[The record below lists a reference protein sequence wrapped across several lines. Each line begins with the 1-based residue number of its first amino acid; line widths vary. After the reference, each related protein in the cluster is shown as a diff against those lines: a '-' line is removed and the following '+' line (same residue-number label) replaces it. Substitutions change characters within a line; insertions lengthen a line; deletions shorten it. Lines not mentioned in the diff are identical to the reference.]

1 MEIPGQTGENRKV
14 KLNKFVRACL
24 VTTLFSMSMLY
35 IGSARAGNVDWS
47 IHFDWILPA
56 PNHGHGHGHDH
67 GGWNNGHDH
76 RNYVNCP
83 QYYMRHGCN
92 QYGYNCVRLPHSEC
106 RNGEFVGP
114 YHPPYHDHRGT
125 VHQHTW
131 RCYQRHWHGA
141 HFSHQHH
148 ADGHHEHDPYMM
160 NNR

>member
-1 MEIPGQTGENRKV
+1 MIGERRKV
-14 KLNKFVRACL
+14 KVNKFVRAVL
-24 VTTLFSMSMLY
+24 VTTMFGMSMLY
-35 IGSARAGNVDWS
+35 IGSARAGNIDWS
-47 IHFDWILPA
+47 IHFDWILPV

-114 YHPPYHDHRGT
+114 YRPPYHDHRGT

-131 RCYQRHWHGA
+131 RCYQRHWHGP